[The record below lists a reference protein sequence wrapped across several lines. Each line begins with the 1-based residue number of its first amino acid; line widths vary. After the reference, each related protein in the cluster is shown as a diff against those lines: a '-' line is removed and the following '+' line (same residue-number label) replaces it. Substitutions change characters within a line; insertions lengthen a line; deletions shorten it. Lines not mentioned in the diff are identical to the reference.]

1 MAIRRSVRQGAA
13 AAVLVV
19 LLGCLTAGC
28 AHTPVRRVEGYTPAA
43 GEKAAMTA
51 TGMIGRPYKFKGDS
65 PEGFDCSGL
74 VQYSYL
80 TAGVVAPHGTRE
92 LMGVTRS
99 VGSLRDARPGDLLF
113 FSQEG
118 KKYSH
123 VGIYVG
129 SDQFVHAPST
139 GGRVRRDGMSDPYW
153 KKHYLD
159 TRRFP

>member
-19 LLGCLTAGC
+19 LLNCLTAGC
-28 AHTPVRRVEGYTPAA
+28 AHSPVRRVEGYTPAA
-43 GEKAAMTA
+43 GEKAAITA
-51 TGMIGRPYKFKGDS
+51 TGMIGRPYRYRGDS

-80 TAGVVAPHGTRE
+80 TVGVVAPHGTRE

-118 KKYSH
+118 KRQSCMGCISKWIHNSSPFIRYPI
-123 VGIYVG
+123 VERDYVL
-129 SDQFVHAPST
+129 S
-139 GGRVRRDGMSDPYW
+139 RDLYIFG
-153 KKHYLD
+153 K
-159 TRRFP
+159 